1 MLLPGKETQ
10 LLRVS
15 DNKIFAGNPAKEIKS
30 LDLSKKIRSREK
42 LFETNN
48 YDDLMKYLIK
58 QDLRDNSFSGWLR
71 TIIFPKKGD

>member
-1 MLLPGKETQ
+1 MSQIIKFLQEI
-10 LLRVS
+10 LR
-15 DNKIFAGNPAKEIKS
+15 KKIKS

-58 QDLRDNSFSGWLR
+58 QDLKDNSFSGWLR
-71 TIIFPKKGD
+71 TIFFPKKGD